1 MTTESDKV
9 KAYRGMDTAAL
20 SAAKSPKKCVGSYQT
35 DLLRKTEDKEN
46 QFWAIVPGKGA
57 GMKTATQNWL

>member
-1 MTTESDKV
+1 MTAESDKV

-20 SAAKSPKKCVGSYQT
+20 SAAKSPKKCMGSYQT

-46 QFWAIVPGKGA
+46 
-57 GMKTATQNWL
+57 